1 MIRGLTTG
9 FRVLW
14 RRTGLDRDDLAR
26 AQEGLALIEF
36 SLVFPIL
43 LMLFV
48 GTVEFSEA
56 FAVNRKL
63 TNAAGTVSDL
73 VAQVSRVSNADL
85 SDIAEV
91 AETLLEPYRAA
102 NLGLVVTSVE
112 ADADN
117 NTTVGWSFA
126 HGSGATART
135 GGAAFALPAGL
146 TEPNSSVIV
155 AETNYQ
161 FTPTVAYYLT
171 GDIRLT
177 GQAYF
182 RPRVSRV
189 VAKVQ

>member
-1 MIRGLTTG
+1 MIRGCLLRG

-14 RRTGLDRDDLAR
+14 RRTGLAR
-26 AQEGLALIEF
+26 AEEGMALVEF

-43 LMLFV
+43 LILFV
-48 GTVEFSEA
+48 GTVEFSEG

-63 TNAAGTVSDL
+63 TNAASTVSDL
-73 VAQVSRVSNADL
+73 VAQVPQVSDADL

-91 AETLLEPYRAA
+91 AETLMQPYQAA

-117 NTTVGWSFA
+117 NTTVGWSYA

-135 GGAAFALPAGL
+135 GGTPLVLPAGL

-155 AETNYQ
+155 AETSYQ
-161 FTPTVAYYLT
+161 FTPTVAYFLT
-171 GDIRLT
+171 GDITLT
-177 GQAYF
+177 GRAYF

-189 VAKVQ
+189 VEKVQ